1 MGGGEYLLRESKV
14 EGLILNKLSSSSGAK
29 STPRLPKREREIYA
43 ALSGSTS
50 RGGGYHV
57 KRPEVS
63 VVRDTENSFL
73 SLPPRGGGACL
84 WGRLSKRGRA
94 GGDDDGND
102 RDLATEEGKKGWRW
116 IITDERGPKGR
127 RGRRGRRRP
136 PVFLHAG
143 VTKWLATAKREKD
156 GRGPQKKLQV
166 VLLLLHILFLQLRKR
181 KGGGAAGF
189 ACSEKGE
196 GRNFRYATLS
206 TLPR

>member
-1 MGGGEYLLRESKV
+1 M
-14 EGLILNKLSSSSGAK
+14 
-29 STPRLPKREREIYA
+29 
-43 ALSGSTS
+43 
-50 RGGGYHV
+50 

-84 WGRLSKRGRA
+84 WGRLSKRG
-94 GGDDDGND
+94 
-102 RDLATEEGKKGWRW
+102 ATMTATTETLQRRRGKKGWRW
-116 IITDERGPKGR
+116 IITDEWGPKGR
-127 RGRRGRRRP
+127 RGRRRRSP

-143 VTKWLATAKREKD
+143 VTKWLATAKRTDEAH
-156 GRGPQKKLQV
+156 KKSCKSSSSSSSTS
-166 VLLLLHILFLQLRKR
+166 FSCSAERE
-181 KGGGAAGF
+181 KGGEAAGF